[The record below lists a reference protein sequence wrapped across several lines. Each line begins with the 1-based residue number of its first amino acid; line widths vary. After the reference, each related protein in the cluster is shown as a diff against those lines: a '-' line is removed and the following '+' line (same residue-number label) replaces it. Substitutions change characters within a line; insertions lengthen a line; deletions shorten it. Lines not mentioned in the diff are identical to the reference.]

1 MIPIDQVRDEGH
13 CGEVTSRGEEAYECV
28 VKLTENRRQPHSRQS
43 CEATNRNPIQ
53 GRCGQVSGP
62 SITKPAPKSIT
73 PCSSALV
80 NRELVQRK
88 SFVLSREIRST
99 YLSPRLA

>member
-1 MIPIDQVRDEGH
+1 MGGSLRMCRQADKESSSAAFSSKLRGYEQKPDTRPVWT
-13 CGEVTSRGEEAYECV
+13 GEWAKLHEA
-28 VKLTENRRQPHSRQS
+28 R
-43 CEATNRNPIQ
+43 
-53 GRCGQVSGP
+53 
-62 SITKPAPKSIT
+62 PKSLT